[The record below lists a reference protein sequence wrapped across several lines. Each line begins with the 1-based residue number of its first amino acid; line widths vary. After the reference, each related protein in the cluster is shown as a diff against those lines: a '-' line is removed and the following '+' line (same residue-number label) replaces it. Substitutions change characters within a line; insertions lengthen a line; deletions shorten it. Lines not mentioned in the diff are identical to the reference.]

1 MSKAFQII
9 SGRQWEGRHAENE
22 YFFFAVYP
30 DVSDVWLKTLE
41 LFPRLI
47 TLCSRTLVEK
57 EVHFEFGIFTSQH
70 GIPSWQFVVPLAYAR
85 RYWS

>member
-57 EVHFEFGIFTSQH
+57 EVHF
-70 GIPSWQFVVPLAYAR
+70 
-85 RYWS
+85 